1 MREQEQARIKE
12 QARVR
17 KEAEE
22 AAKFAAEQAQLEAA
36 QKLFDQGKEDAAAE
50 LVQQEV
56 IVAPIKKAQTYVPPV
71 AKVQGVSVKTTYR
84 AEVINFQVLLQA
96 VADGKVS
103 VHALIPDMVFLNN
116 AAREA
121 KDTDKLGYPGVVVVS
136 SDSVASGRG

>member
-1 MREQEQARIKE
+1 M
-12 QARVR
+12 
-17 KEAEE
+17 
-22 AAKFAAEQAQLEAA
+22 EAA

-84 AEVINFQVLLQA
+84 AELTNFDLLIKA
-96 VADGKVS
+96 VAEGKVDRM
-103 VHALIPDMVFLNN
+103 ALSPNMVFLNDR
-116 AAREA
+116 AREA
-121 KDTDKLGYPGVVVVS
+121 KSTERLGYPGVVVVS